1 MDIRQQVTN
10 SIIEAIEKG
19 TLPWRKSWQS
29 DSVPFNMSSGKKY
42 SGINVLL
49 LAMQPFEDPR
59 FLTEKQAEYMG
70 LRIHEDAMATSIV
83 RMVEVNRKKKS
94 EVNSS
99 SSEVLAEDD
108 AKALVMRTY
117 RVFNASQ
124 IDGIEPLPKRPCNV
138 TCSEAVDGIIQGLQK
153 TGLKVNFGQGFE
165 PAYRPRTDEVRMPP
179 ASAFKSIDDFHSV
192 LLHEAA
198 GHGSQHPKRLA
209 MMHTDIPNFG
219 SAEYSRLELIA
230 ELTSAQLSAQLG
242 LPISQSLMDSHASYI
257 SSWLQVL
264 KNDKTEI
271 FKAANAAQKICD
283 YVSNLALDIQEF
295 KPHATKTVKPTAEPE
310 KMLPL
315 QSAKKL
321 RR

>member
-1 MDIRQQVTN
+1 MDIRQQVTD
-10 SIIEAIEKG
+10 SIIQAIEQG

-49 LAMQPFEDPR
+49 LAMRPFEDPR

-70 LRIHEDAMATSIV
+70 LKIHGDAMATQIV

-94 EVNSS
+94 NVKSS
-99 SSEVLAEDD
+99 SDEVLAEDD
-108 AKALVMRTY
+108 VKALVMRTY

-124 IDGIEPLPKRPCNV
+124 IDGIAPLPKRECDV
-138 TCSEAVDGIIQGLQK
+138 TCSAAVDGIIQGLHK

-179 ASAFKSIDDFHSV
+179 ASAFTSIDEFHSV

-209 MMHTDIPNFG
+209 MMHTDIPKFG

-230 ELTSAQLSAQLG
+230 ELTSAQLAAQLG
-242 LPISQSLMDSHASYI
+242 LPVSQSLTDSHASYI
-257 SSWLQVL
+257 ASWLQVL

-283 YVSNLALDIQEF
+283 YVSKLALDAQEF
-295 KPHATKTVKPTAEPE
+295 NQNAALDEKSPAEPE
-310 KMLPL
+310 PVLMA
-315 QSAKKL
+315 QSSKKL